1 MLQDP
6 TPFTQEQLAAV
17 AAKLQAFYE
26 TLEAD
31 EQLILQA
38 LLLDWCGNANAA
50 HGGNERR
57 HGGRRGWRA
66 RPGSGS
72 IHVGGGDGLKLLL
85 AVHGRALRLRGK
97 LVRVMMMMLLLSMH
111 TSCRGGGDDGGG
123 GGGWRTRGRR
133 VHRASK

>member
-50 HGGNERR
+50 H
-57 HGGRRGWRA
+57 
-66 RPGSGS
+66 
-72 IHVGGGDGLKLLL
+72 LLL
-85 AVHGRALRLRGK
+85 WNRHCLSPPADD
-97 LVRVMMMMLLLSMH
+97 RVPA
-111 TSCRGGGDDGGG
+111 R
-123 GGGWRTRGRR
+123 
-133 VHRASK
+133 